1 MSILRQTI
9 EGENEQVSGW
19 VDLLAGSVVLTLT
32 VAEAGENASLA
43 KSLVSLT
50 SSPQSPLELT
60 SAA

>member
-19 VDLLAGSVVLTLT
+19 VDLAGSVVLTLT